1 MRTGF
6 LDAAAPWAYVRSVQP
21 FNESSPGGDSK
32 SKSAWLVNV
41 LIKLCRAI
49 ADNCEEIVKA
59 APRVGPVG
67 PIAPPPG
74 PTGGAGAPLGP
85 LVPRTRRGKEAALN
99 GNEKCYFP
107 SGSGEIVSGK
117 NGKH

>member
-41 LIKLCRAI
+41 LIKRCKAI

-67 PIAPPPG
+67 PMGPPPLAPREAQG
-74 PTGGAGAPLGP
+74 PHGGHSLRAPAEA
-85 LVPRTRRGKEAALN
+85 RKRRLMETKDVIFLQEVARL
-99 GNEKCYFP
+99 
-107 SGSGEIVSGK
+107 
-117 NGKH
+117 